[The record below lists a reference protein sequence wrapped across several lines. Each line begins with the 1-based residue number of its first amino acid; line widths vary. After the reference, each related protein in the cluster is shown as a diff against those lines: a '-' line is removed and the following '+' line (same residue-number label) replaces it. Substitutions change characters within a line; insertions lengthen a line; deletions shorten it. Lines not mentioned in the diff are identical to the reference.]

1 MDNTYFAQLTLMVHT
16 FSTELAHLAP
26 FLALGTIVGTLL
38 AHFWHTWHTSGTL
51 GTIFGTL
58 LAHYFK
64 HFSTILVYIC
74 VKSIKHGKYW
84 ILKYRTPEQNAKIV
98 PSGKS

>member
-1 MDNTYFAQLTLMVHT
+1 MVHT
-16 FSTELAHLAP
+16 FSKPMAHLAQFLALGTILAHFWHTSGTLGTLLAHLAP
-26 FLALGTIVGTLL
+26 FLAHL
-38 AHFWHTWHTSGTL
+38 APSFE
-51 GTIFGTL
+51 
-58 LAHYFK
+58 
-64 HFSTILVYIC
+64 HFSTILVHIR

>member
-1 MDNTYFAQLTLMVHT
+1 MDNTYFAHLILMVHT
-16 FSTELAHLAP
+16 FSKPMAHLAP
-26 FLALGTIVGTLL
+26 FLALGTIVGTLLAHL

-58 LAHYFK
+58 LAHHFK

-84 ILKYRTPEQNAKIV
+84 IV
-98 PSGKS
+98 